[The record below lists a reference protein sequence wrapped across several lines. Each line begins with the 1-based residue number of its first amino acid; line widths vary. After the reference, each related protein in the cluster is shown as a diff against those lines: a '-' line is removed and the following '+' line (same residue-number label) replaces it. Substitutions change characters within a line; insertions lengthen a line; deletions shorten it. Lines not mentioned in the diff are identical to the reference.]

1 MAILH
6 ALVPPIPFHALN
18 LTHGFGWTGSVFEAE
33 RKQEADLA
41 SRAELEM
48 QRYNEQRDEEM
59 ARRRAAQR
67 ARTREMMLAVEEM
80 KQEKRRR
87 QEQQQEEDA
96 RFAAEVL
103 RQDEA
108 FRRQEQLK
116 QQRHAQMLALNGQ
129 ALEQQVQQRRKLE
142 QQFEEPAEVV
152 TMNTGLLGKIARE
165 SEEVDVTGLLGRM
178 PAPPKRVLLK
188 KQKDRV
194 KIGGRGN
201 LKSRSS

>member
-1 MAILH
+1 MPLLSYPRVH
-6 ALVPPIPFHALN
+6 CFLRQ
-18 LTHGFGWTGSVFEAE
+18 GSVFEAE
-33 RKQEADLA
+33 RRQEADLA
-41 SRAELEM
+41 TRAELEM

-59 ARRRAAQR
+59 ARRRAAQQ
-67 ARTREMMLAVEEM
+67 ARTREMMLAVEQM

-116 QQRHAQMLALNGQ
+116 RQRHAQMLALNGQ
-129 ALEQQVQQRRKLE
+129 ALEQQVQQRRILQ

-165 SEEVDVTGLLGRM
+165 SEEIDVTGLLGRM
-178 PAPPKRVLLK
+178 PAPPQRVLLK

-201 LKSRSS
+201 LKSRS